1 MFGVGIAVAEV
12 VRMGSGAARI
22 SDVQGLRHVRPVKP
36 LRFPSSNSEWDM
48 PQSFRH
54 HRMCELI
61 YQVLASVAG
70 SSDTVGAD
78 QFIYYDA
85 SSPRR
90 CVAPDAY
97 VKLGVP
103 SHMPNSWRT
112 WEKGTPELCVEILSP
127 SDSEEKLSFA
137 EKLRRYTALGTR
149 ELIVFNADRKRIR
162 AWDRVGDDFVERI
175 VAGDQTPCVTI
186 PRHAFVVA
194 PDAKLGHVLRLRD
207 AEGKLIPTD
216 AEEVARLREELE
228 SRDRP
233 AVKRKKPRRA

>member
-1 MFGVGIAVAEV
+1 
-12 VRMGSGAARI
+12 
-22 SDVQGLRHVRPVKP
+22 
-36 LRFPSSNSEWDM
+36 M

-54 HRMCELI
+54 HRMCELV
-61 YQVLASVAG
+61 YQVLAAALG
-70 SSDTVGAD
+70 PAHTVGSD
-78 QFIYYDA
+78 QFVYYDA
-85 SSPRR
+85 SAPRR
-90 CVAPDAY
+90 CVAPDAF

-103 SHMPNSWRT
+103 AHFPDVWRT
-112 WEKGTPELCVEILSP
+112 WEQGAPELCVEILSP

-162 AWDRVGDDFVERI
+162 AWDRVNDDFVERI

-186 PRHAFVVA
+186 PRHAFVVT